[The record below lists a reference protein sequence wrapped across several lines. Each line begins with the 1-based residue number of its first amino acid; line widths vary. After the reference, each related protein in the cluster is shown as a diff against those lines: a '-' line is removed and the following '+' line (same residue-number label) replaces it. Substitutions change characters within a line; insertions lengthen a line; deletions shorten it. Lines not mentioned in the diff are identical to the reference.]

1 MRSGAYAK
9 NMKKE
14 YIITAKTVEEAMS
27 DAYSKYSA
35 DGEVSCEILEMPKKG
50 FLGLGAALAKIKVTV
65 DDGED
70 DADISSI
77 ISDMKAMKVE
87 TDKGG
92 DGMDHKETKAAAEK
106 APAPAKASA
115 PAKAEKPAADK
126 AADAPKPQAKPEP
139 QPKPAQKPVE
149 AAAPAAA
156 PTAPAANAE
165 NKESARP
172 EKKYEPITE
181 AEMGFAVEFIQNV
194 ITDMGSDGKPVV
206 VKNDEGAFVG
216 INIEGD
222 DTGFLI
228 GHHGETLDAIQFLAN
243 LSASRRSPT
252 PDRDFLKIVVDIGN
266 YRAKREETLRALARR
281 MAGKAVKYKR
291 NFVLEPMNPYERRII
306 HSEVQ
311 DIPDVSTHSVGSDEN
326 RKVVVTYEGADKQE
340 RRRGGRRRNPSYR
353 DRADR
358 AGYNS
363 ADAGASE
370 TENNQASESVSE

>member
-126 AADAPKPQAKPEP
+126 AADAPKPQAKPKP

-194 ITDMGSDGKPVV
+194 ITDMGTDGKPVV
-206 VKNDEGAFVG
+206 VKHDEGAFVG

-306 HSEVQ
+306 HAALQ
-311 DIPDVSTHSVGSDEN
+311 DFNGVTTYSTGTEPSRRVVIAPDS
-326 RKVVVTYEGADKQE
+326 
-340 RRRGGRRRNPSYR
+340 GRQRH
-353 DRADR
+353 
-358 AGYNS
+358 
-363 ADAGASE
+363 
-370 TENNQASESVSE
+370 